1 MSLSAQLNATTV
13 LTPKER
19 EHNKSAQQKAE
30 DVIYT
35 LNHALT
41 CLSITDFVIAPAIGW
56 MTQEWFGKRVDI
68 CGHDHS
74 HDTVPTAS
82 APASALAPAPTPQP
96 PAKPTGGL
104 FGGGGDGSGNP
115 KYKHFCAEPNCS
127 DPAHAQPNKAAA
139 THAPAAAFAATA
151 APQTTALKR
160 ASNWFIGEALGDVGA
175 VLVTIPVQRYFPGFM
190 SGLRHAMEPL
200 VGGLFK
206 KGAERASHKWAD
218 KHGLRH
224 DSQEVVDRAQ
234 TLYEYEL
241 SHLPQ
246 MAVWTAA
253 SVGINYGV
261 MRTLDHS
268 LTLGT
273 FTKGKAIGSAVTAAL
288 VFGTRAIAPDKAHK
302 WDETAGKH
310 VIVPLTKKVGK
321 IFGVEE
327 RDVDDYHARRSED
340 AARNWVEKVN
350 DQPQA
355 QAVRG

>member
-1 MSLSAQLNATTV
+1 MSLSAQLNATTA
-13 LTPKER
+13 LTPKAQER
-19 EHNKSAQQKAE
+19 SKSAQQKAE

-41 CLSITDFVIAPAIGW
+41 CLSITDFVIAPTIGW
-56 MTQEWFGKRVDI
+56 MSQEWFGKRVDI
-68 CGHDHS
+68 CGHEHA
-74 HDTVPTAS
+74 HDVVTAS
-82 APASALAPAPTPQP
+82 PATASAPAPTPQP
-96 PAKPTGGL
+96 TAKPTGGL

-115 KYKHFCAEPNCS
+115 AYKHLCAEPNCS
-127 DPAHAQPNKAAA
+127 DSAHALPNKAAA
-139 THAPAAAFAATA
+139 THSPAAATTAAT
-151 APQTTALKR
+151 QTGALKR
-160 ASNWFIGEALGDVGA
+160 ARNWFVGEALGDVGA

-218 KHGLRH
+218 KHGLNY
-224 DSQEVVDRAQ
+224 DSKEVVDRAQ

-261 MRTLDHS
+261 MRALDHS

-288 VFGTRAIAPDKAHK
+288 VFGTRAFVPDKAHR

-321 IFGVEE
+321 IFGIEE
-327 RDVDDYHARRSED
+327 RDVDDYHARRSE
-340 AARNWVEKVN
+340 AAPRQWVDKVKEP
-350 DQPQA
+350 QPESI
-355 QAVRG
+355 AVRG